1 MKLGSL
7 KRVPLREVW
16 KNEARDFS
24 KWLATKDGMELLS
37 EAVGFDIEPVE
48 TESAVDNF
56 SLDILGRVAGTEQTV
71 VIENQIEDSNHDH
84 LGKLVTY
91 AAGKDAS
98 CAIWIDAR
106 NS

>member
-48 TESAVDNF
+48 TESAVDTF
-56 SLDILGRVAGTEQTV
+56 REAG
-71 VIENQIEDSNHDH
+71 
-84 LGKLVTY
+84 
-91 AAGKDAS
+91 AGPIVPS
-98 CAIWIDAR
+98 HH
-106 NS
+106 N